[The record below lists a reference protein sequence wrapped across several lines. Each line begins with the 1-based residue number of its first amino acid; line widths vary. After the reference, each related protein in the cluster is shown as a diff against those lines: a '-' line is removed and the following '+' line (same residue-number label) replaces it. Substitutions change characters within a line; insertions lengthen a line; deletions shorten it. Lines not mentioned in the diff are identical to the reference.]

1 MRLAAVLVAAASFA
15 AYLPAA
21 SAQSLTLPSPGRKS
35 PAEAPR
41 IVLDPGS
48 LQFLAQTGAQQ
59 AAQSAS
65 CPVGMEVRNR
75 GGMGQALAISPGS
88 HVTARSS
95 QTLDLTIVNRAW
107 SNITSIDAVVHTLT
121 GKLHLMPVE
130 SGTGDAD
137 EGDSVPMHLGKAIGT
152 FKEVGVSWSLESSS
166 VIRSIEISRVTFSD
180 GSTWSASSGS
190 HCRFTPGP
198 VMLVAGR

>member
-1 MRLAAVLVAAASFA
+1 
-15 AYLPAA
+15 
-21 SAQSLTLPSPGRKS
+21 
-35 PAEAPR
+35 
-41 IVLDPGS
+41 
-48 LQFLAQTGAQQ
+48 
-59 AAQSAS
+59 
-65 CPVGMEVRNR
+65 
-75 GGMGQALAISPGS
+75 MGQALAISPGS

-137 EGDSVPMHLGKAIGT
+137 EGDSVPMHLEG
-152 FKEVGVSWSLESSS
+152 GVSWSLESSN

-190 HCRFTPGP
+190 HCRFTPDP